1 MEGQAQV
8 AGQHPWRGH
17 QLVAEAPRRDA
28 SGEELYPKSKS
39 FLILRI
45 SGKDRIGP
53 FLEVEVES
61 RSSGSESSDPKYIK
75 DGPPGGNFAKNLFI
89 LKYSLHKIMV
99 EKNFH
104 PPDLPVFLFR

>member
-1 MEGQAQV
+1 MMPQV
-8 AGQHPWRGH
+8 KK
-17 QLVAEAPRRDA
+17 
-28 SGEELYPKSKS
+28 YPKSKS

-53 FLEVEVES
+53 FLEVEVTS

-89 LKYSLHKIMV
+89 LKYIVFTKKMLQKY
-99 EKNFH
+99 FH

>member
-1 MEGQAQV
+1 M

-28 SGEELYPKSKS
+28 SGEEISKIES
-39 FLILRI
+39 FLIIRI

-53 FLEVEVES
+53 FLEVGVER

-75 DGPPGGNFAKNLFI
+75 DGPPGGNFANNLFI
-89 LKYSLHKIMV
+89 LKYIVFIK
-99 EKNFH
+99 KNATEVVLCASFT
-104 PPDLPVFLFR
+104 